1 MEQVWISLGSNLGD
15 RLGQL
20 RQAIAALGALG
31 KLTALSDAYETEP
44 VDSMN
49 QPNVEQPWF
58 LNAVAGLQ
66 VNDEQ
71 SPERLL
77 EALLALERAMGRK
90 RDFRP
95 SKPNAGAPG
104 APGASESVPKG
115 PRTID
120 LDIILYGSR
129 VVDSPGLR
137 IPHPEMHR
145 RRFVLEPLAQVAP
158 EVVHPVLGRSAL
170 QLLRDLPAG
179 SKGHPE
185 VRQFAALSL
194 PEAR

>member
-1 MEQVWISLGSNLGD
+1 MKQVWISLGSNVGD
-15 RLGQL
+15 RLENL
-20 RQAIAALGALG
+20 RQALGALGALG
-31 KLTALSDAYETEP
+31 KLTAVSDAYETEP
-44 VDSMN
+44 VG
-49 QPNVEQPWF
+49 PVEQPWF

-77 EALLALERAMGRK
+77 EALLAVERAMGR
-90 RDFRP
+90 RRG
-95 SKPNAGAPG
+95 GAQY
-104 APGASESVPKG
+104 VPKG

-158 EVVHPVLGRSAL
+158 HAVHPLLHRSAL
-170 QLLRDLPAG
+170 ELLGELPVEG
-179 SKGHPE
+179 SKLSSHAGPV
-185 VRQFAALSL
+185 VRRFAALFL

>member
-1 MEQVWISLGSNLGD
+1 MEQVWIALGSNLGD
-15 RLGQL
+15 RLGHL

-44 VDSMN
+44 VDH
-49 QPNVEQPWF
+49 VEQPWF

-77 EALLALERAMGRK
+77 EALLAVERAMGRE
-90 RDFRP
+90 RGL
-95 SKPNAGAPG
+95 A
-104 APGASESVPKG
+104 ELIPKG
-115 PRTID
+115 PRIID

-129 VVDSPGLR
+129 VVDSPGLS

-145 RRFVLEPLAQVAP
+145 RRFVLEPLAQIAP
-158 EVVHPVLGRSAL
+158 DVVHPVLRRSAL
-170 QLLRDLPAG
+170 QLLRELPAKSELG
-179 SKGHPE
+179 SEVEVRPE
-185 VRQFAALSL
+185 VRQQVRRFATLSL
-194 PEAR
+194 PR